1 MDNTLIKNITVALV
15 VLTMAFLGYYLFTM
29 RDEITLSSGTATGQD
44 LFGDVQKYAERRQVL
59 DQVKLDTSVFSDER
73 FLSLKGYTP
82 TIPVY
87 QEGRQN
93 PFAIAESQP
102 E

>member
-29 RDEITLSSGTATGQD
+29 RDEITLSGGTATDQD

-59 DQVKLDTSVFSDER
+59 DQIKLDTSLFSDER

-82 TIPVY
+82 AVPVF

-93 PFAIAESQP
+93 PFAAAQNQP
-102 E
+102 

>member
-15 VLTMAFLGYYLFTM
+15 ILTMAFLGYYLFTM
-29 RDEITLSSGTATGQD
+29 RDEITLSGGTATGQN
-44 LFGDVQKYAERRQVL
+44 LFSDVQKYAERRQVL
-59 DQVKLDTSVFSDER
+59 DQIRLDTSLFSDER
-73 FLSLKGYTP
+73 FLSLKGYTA
-82 TIPVY
+82 TTPVY